1 MRCSYIVLRTCLEVL
16 RSMGNPTGERASRAG
31 VRWPIVPRY
40 CTVCCAKDGSSCELF
55 GKLQRCSEY
64 RAVLYCSVLAKKN
77 IGKSTSRNAT
87 LCLKCN
93 SKSTSEPH
101 GRAYRLK
108 HSAVGYGTD
117 IKAIHYERSVVYIL
131 YTEKHIGQHV
141 LVFAYVHMYLYRGC

>member
-1 MRCSYIVLRTCLEVL
+1 MSFLRTCLEVL

-31 VRWPIVPRY
+31 
-40 CTVCCAKDGSSCELF
+40 
-55 GKLQRCSEY
+55 
-64 RAVLYCSVLAKKN
+64 
-77 IGKSTSRNAT
+77 
-87 LCLKCN
+87 LKCN